1 MRQNFA
7 PDLSLARAQ
16 GEEDAAHC
24 QYFTAWRA
32 SCRSAPLTILL
43 SLGPFFFSSL
53 SFFLTYEIL
62 KSVGQPGSVKHVT
75 SHKIKTCQTLFPLF
89 GLCCL
94 KNNSRGT
101 RTLCVCAINPPWVPW
116 TLFSNPHLL
125 KRGLFACPSRIEMTP
140 RCLTSSNPHIR
151 TMSGHVFALP
161 AWKIACQEFNI
172 TTTGPTPRVAPAGRS
187 SSSREACQVAKLPSL
202 PGNQKPSRKKSRRC
216 GRQK

>member
-1 MRQNFA
+1 MLCYCLCHDIHLEAHVPSNPTSCVSMRQNFA

-32 SCRSAPLTILL
+32 SCRSAQLTILL
-43 SLGPFFFSSL
+43 SLGPFFFSSPL

-62 KSVGQPGSVKHVT
+62 KSVGQPGSLKHVA

-94 KNNSRGT
+94 KKQFPWYT
-101 RTLCVCAINPPWVPW
+101 DTMCVRYKPTMSSLEFI
-116 TLFSNPHLL
+116 L
-125 KRGLFACPSRIEMTP
+125 KPAPAKEGLFACPSRIEMTP

-161 AWKIACQEFNI
+161 AWKIACQEFDI
-172 TTTGPTPRVAPAGRS
+172 TTTGPTPRVAPAG
-187 SSSREACQVAKLPSL
+187 
-202 PGNQKPSRKKSRRC
+202 
-216 GRQK
+216 